1 MLTGPH
7 LPPTRL
13 QGSEFALN
21 EASHDAGTFILHP
34 PPLVIMHERCACD
47 EPFSLKLDKHYPLK
61 QNTAYLK
68 GVVGVYPNAN
78 VPTSAQTVETPSM
91 YSDFKHRIFPSP
103 AQ

>member
-47 EPFSLKLDKHYPLK
+47 EPYCLLISVFHPI
-61 QNTAYLK
+61 NHAF
-68 GVVGVYPNAN
+68 VVLA
-78 VPTSAQTVETPSM
+78 AVEALLIET
-91 YSDFKHRIFPSP
+91 R
-103 AQ
+103 